1 MEKFSKAI
9 KYWETSEEEYES
21 LRESLQSLGDD
32 ASTSAIEEVAD
43 QSTGEVLNE
52 KEINILLRD
61 ERSGPRTTQQIVGLL
76 SRRIEY
82 VRSNITS
89 LRSQLQAA
97 GGSSTAAQVS
107 DQAQHDD
114 GADYPLMEIQEQLD
128 EDDNVISSSITPASV
143 AAPQV
148 IEALRK
154 AGINGP
160 SLPQQDDDPPHQVES
175 GSSDEKTV
183 KDSKPT
189 SPILKQTS
197 RSPPKHRR
205 DQQPSPSTSESDSK
219 GSDCKA
225 ARRRKSVTFADGT
238 KQAPPTPTEPRSAKD
253 VQAAKRASIARRVK
267 AEVRGSIDALK
278 KVHNAGFISDEV
290 FDRFR
295 QEYVERLQSLPSTID
310 KHHNVAPQA
319 PSDQKDKPNGLAPP
333 VEEYSPTI
341 PTDESPED
349 AALRREMI
357 RYNMNEVG
365 AVVAEMHLDDDEQ
378 SDRSGSVDSYDESQH
393 RTSSDED
400 EDSWGMSTNRR
411 LSSDYI
417 EEMQAL
423 EQKLNAKSMQN
434 IGSGADIATILQAE
448 KDLEVGPDG
457 NPVKKPVASI
467 DQSRKAVRFANAL
480 EVQERPPFP
489 KSVYQSQPREKKAT
503 PPVHADIVERAIPTS
518 HSPTTIPSA
527 SKKNASRFKNSLAPD
542 PSRTAASTQHP
553 LPLQMQMSSGNQI
566 KTPSLPAFTP
576 PATPKITPTGP
587 PGRTHAPNV
596 IERPYSDSLK
606 QESVFEPSEFDPSIL
621 QQELIM
627 DYHRTR
633 NRMIHRQ
640 GGFLADEEEQEQQ
653 ETEGPLVDENGKKI
667 SRFKAARLKA
677 GGG

>member
-21 LRESLQSLGDD
+21 LREVLQSLGDD
-32 ASTSAIEEVAD
+32 ASTSAIKEVAG

-97 GGSSTAAQVS
+97 GGSSTASQPF
-107 DQAQHDD
+107 DQARHDD
-114 GADYPLMEIQEQLD
+114 EADYPLMEIQEQLD

-148 IEALRK
+148 VEALRK

-160 SLPQQDDDPPHQVES
+160 PVLQQDNDPPHQVES

-183 KDSKPT
+183 KDSKTT

-197 RSPPKHRR
+197 RSPPRHRR

-219 GSDCKA
+219 GDDCKA

-253 VQAAKRASIARRVK
+253 VQAAKRASIARRIK

-295 QEYVERLQSLPSTID
+295 QEYVERLQSLPSTIA
-310 KHHNVAPQA
+310 KHPNVAPQT
-319 PSDQKDKPNGLAPP
+319 PSDQKDRLNGQAPT
-333 VEEYSPTI
+333 VTEYSPTI

-357 RYNMNEVG
+357 RYNQNEVG

-378 SDRSGSVDSYDESQH
+378 SDRWDSVDSNDESQH

-400 EDSWGMSTNRR
+400 EDRWGMNTNSR
-411 LSSDYI
+411 LSRDYI

-423 EQKLNAKSMQN
+423 EQKLNAKSTQN

-448 KDLEVGPDG
+448 KDLEVGQDG
-457 NPVKKPVASI
+457 NPVKKTVASI
-467 DQSRKAVRFANAL
+467 DQSRKAVRFAHAPR
-480 EVQERPPFP
+480 VQERPLSP
-489 KSVYQSQPREKKAT
+489 KSESPSQPREKQVSA
-503 PPVHADIVERAIPTS
+503 PVHTDIVERGIPTS
-518 HSPTTIPSA
+518 YSPITIPSA

-542 PSRTAASTQHP
+542 PRAAANTQHP
-553 LPLQMQMSSGNQI
+553 SPLQMQTSNGNQI
-566 KTPSLPAFTP
+566 KTPSLPGFTP
-576 PATPKITPTGP
+576 PATPKITPMGP
-587 PGRTHAPNV
+587 PGRIQAPNV
-596 IERPYSDSLK
+596 IERPHSDMSN
-606 QESVFEPSEFDPSIL
+606 QDSVSEPSEFDPSLL
-621 QQELIM
+621 QQELMM
-627 DYHRTR
+627 DYHRSR
-633 NRMIHRQ
+633 NRMIQRQ
-640 GGFLADEEEQEQQ
+640 GGFLADEEEQER
-653 ETEGPLVDENGKKI
+653 EATEGPLVDENGKKI

-677 GGG
+677 VSG